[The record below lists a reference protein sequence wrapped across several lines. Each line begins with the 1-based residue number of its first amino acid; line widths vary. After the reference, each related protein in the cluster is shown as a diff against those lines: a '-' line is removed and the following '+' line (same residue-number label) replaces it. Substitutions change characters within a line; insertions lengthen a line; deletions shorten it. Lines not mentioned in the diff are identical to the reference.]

1 MTGRCTVAR
10 YPTRAWPLGLSLLLA
25 PLAAEAGNSAA
36 KLDKPAQEA
45 LLQFHTT
52 LKMEAWS
59 LRNKS
64 LRKGE
69 KRENELEL
77 EPLARFRVDI
87 AKKRPVYG
95 TVELELTD
103 KTTRKSGEPSVNKTK
118 LDLTQAYIGVD
129 ADALNTDL
137 RVGRWLY
144 RDMREWLFDENM
156 DGLLARWKKG
166 RWQVDAM
173 GARVNYM
180 QKDLL
185 DRGSRNNSKKSTLAT
200 LLRFKMDKDW
210 HVGGYLASSKNTR
223 DEGYRQVHYGL
234 RSHNT
239 PKKGLRHWAELGMM
253 SGDSTGT
260 RHQGYAID
268 VGATYVF
275 DSPLRPRLTLG
286 YALASKHYR
295 QTGLQSNEA
304 TFAGGTKFNIYGNT
318 LAPELANLQ
327 VFTAGIGMDITPDAD
342 LELVYHHY
350 RQTQMA
356 ELKAHD
362 PELKSRYDRRTT
374 HRLGDG
380 VDIIWGVDVTKN
392 LRTELQAGMFLPARR
407 FRASSSDSAP
417 RSSPAYSVGFEAE
430 LKF

>member
-1 MTGRCTVAR
+1 MTGSSTVMHHPIR
-10 YPTRAWPLGLSLLLA
+10 KWPLGLSLLLL
-25 PLAAEAGNSAA
+25 PLMADASDSATKTENPA
-36 KLDKPAQEA
+36 KEA

-87 AKKRPVYG
+87 AKDRPVYG
-95 TVELELTD
+95 AVELELTD
-103 KTTRKSGEPSVNKTK
+103 KTTRKSGEPSENKTK
-118 LDLTQAYIGVD
+118 LDLTQAYVGID
-129 ADALNTDL
+129 SDTLNTDF
-137 RVGRWLY
+137 RMGRWLY

-156 DGLLARWKKG
+156 DGMLARWKKG
-166 RWQVDAM
+166 DWQADVL

-185 DRGSRNNSKKSTLAT
+185 DRGSRNNSKKSTLAM
-200 LLRFKMDKDW
+200 LLRFKMDKNW
-210 HVGGYLASSKNTR
+210 QIGGYMASSKNTR
-223 DEGYRQVHYGL
+223 DEGYKQIHYGL
-234 RSHNT
+234 RSHNN

-260 RHQGYAID
+260 RHQGYVVD
-268 VGATYVF
+268 VGATWIF
-275 DSPLRPRLTLG
+275 DSPLRPRVTLG

-304 TFAGGTKFNIYGNT
+304 SFAGGTKFNIYGNT

-327 VFTAGIGMDITPDAD
+327 VFTAGIGIDITPDSD

-356 ELKAHD
+356 DLKAHD

-380 VDIIWGVDVTKN
+380 VDLIWGVDVTKN
-392 LRTELQAGMFLPARR
+392 LRTELLAGAFMPARR
-407 FRASSSDSAP
+407 FRSSSSDSAP